1 MNRIFKKKI
10 DVSVL
15 ITSYSQRK
23 ITLETANYFSEIC
36 NEVILV
42 DEEQPYL
49 SEEDVIELKKK
60 DINYISY
67 KASSLEKEYNS
78 PYGKRLIAAKNAKN
92 KYVVHSNHDERYTY
106 MGLLASVNELDNDKN
121 LTFCAGQA
129 IAIRGNGNDIHYTRQ
144 YENLCGYQ
152 NNDILEQRLYY
163 HAKTYAPLAHY
174 SVWQKES
181 FINVMKKSISVHDSM
196 PSDTIM
202 EEVIFELAADLVG
215 NSKATNELYWI
226 RNRINDPKNTSY
238 ERGEKA
244 FEIIENKLGILF
256 KDYDNIKI
264 NIIINFFRDNFPFV
278 KPSLIQKITIL
289 LKRMVRVIVKKRKA
303 HDLDDLLNDN
313 NINYESHDIANLLKS
328 MNL

>member
-129 IAIRGNGNDIHYTRQ
+129 VAIRSNDNDIHYTRQ
-144 YENLCGYQ
+144 YKNLCGYQ
-152 NNDILEQRLYY
+152 NIDNLEQRLYH
-163 HAKTYAPLAHY
+163 HANTYAPLAHY

-289 LKRMVRVIVKKRKA
+289 LKRMVRVIVKKRKV